1 MKTINVNNIDSNI
14 DTEAALEYVM
24 YRINERPDNNTYYVE
39 IAQGTNGIVYT
50 RSTDANAKSTL
61 LLNFED
67 GDVILAESDGI
78 ELRGMIRWV

>member
-1 MKTINVNNIDSNI
+1 MKTINVNNIDSNEN
-14 DTEAALEYVM
+14 TEAALEYIM
-24 YRINERPDNNTYYVE
+24 NRINERPDNNTYYVE

-61 LLNFED
+61 RLNFED

-78 ELRGMIRWV
+78 ELRGMIRW